1 MSISDS
7 HSQLKLTVQDRATGL
22 RLDKFLSDQ
31 AEIGSRSK
39 AAKLI
44 EMNLVS
50 KNGSSLKAS
59 YRVQAGDRLLVQL
72 PPPTPTDL
80 QPLDLALD
88 IAYQDSDCLVVN
100 KPAGLVVHPA
110 AGHAQ
115 DTLVN
120 ALVGQV
126 KELSMGFG
134 EHRPGIVHRLDKAT
148 SGLLVVAKNDFAH
161 EKLAQQFKHK
171 TVLRHYWALVYGEP
185 KSKKKTIESL
195 LGRHPTQRK
204 RFCSQKTGKRAVTHY
219 EVLQSKSGIS
229 LLRCRLETGR
239 THQIRVHLSEL
250 GHAIVGDRLY
260 GSTRPPQSLGKSLRA
275 NVEAWN
281 RIGLHAYELGFTHP
295 RRDEVLKFFAS
306 WPDDLKELINQ
317 LEFWDVS
324 TPSS

>member
-1 MSISDS
+1 LSTDS
-7 HSQLKLTVQDRATGL
+7 SKQLELTVTDDSSGL
-22 RLDKFLSDQ
+22 RLDKYLS
-31 AEIGSRSK
+31 ALPEVGTRSK

-44 EMNLVS
+44 ELNLVC
-50 KNGSSLKAS
+50 KNGQPLKSS
-59 YRVQAGDRLLVQL
+59 YRVQTGDRIEVKI

-80 QPLDLALD
+80 QPLELPLD
-88 IAYQDSDCLVVN
+88 IVYQDADCLVVN

-120 ALVGQV
+120 ALVAQV

-134 EHRPGIVHRLDKAT
+134 EHRPGIVHRLDKDT
-148 SGLLVVAKNDFAH
+148 SGLLAIAKNDFSH
-161 EKLAQQFKHK
+161 EKLALQFKHK

-185 KSKKKTIESL
+185 KTKRKTIESFL
-195 LGRHPTQRK
+195 ARHPVHRK
-204 RFCSQKTGKRAVTHY
+204 KFSSQSSGKRAITTY
-219 EVLQSKSGIS
+219 EVLKSKSGIS

-239 THQIRVHLSEL
+239 THQIRVHLSEM
-250 GHAIVGDRLY
+250 GHPIVGDRLY
-260 GSTRPPQSLGKSLRA
+260 GSTRPLQSLGKTLRG
-275 NVEAWN
+275 NVENWK

-306 WPDDLKELINQ
+306 WPEDLKDLIDQ

-324 TPSS
+324 TPTP